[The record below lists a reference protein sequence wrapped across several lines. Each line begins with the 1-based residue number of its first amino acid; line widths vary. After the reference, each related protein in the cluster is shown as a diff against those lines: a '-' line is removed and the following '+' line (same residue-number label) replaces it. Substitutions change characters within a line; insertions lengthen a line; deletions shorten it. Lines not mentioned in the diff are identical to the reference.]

1 MQFTA
6 RAGEALA
13 ESLNLSTT
21 MQRVLELIVPAMA
34 DWAVIDLFDEQGRVR
49 IDAMVHADPA
59 MAPLAARLIG
69 ASTARPEFAEMIA
82 TALRAP
88 HTQVNA
94 RLEPAVLAAM
104 VLPEYR
110 EAILA
115 LDGRS
120 SIIVPLRSGGRSLG
134 ALVAYWSSSPR
145 TFGEE
150 DVPLFE
156 EIARRAAVAIE
167 NAQLYESER
176 HVANAFQRAALPIS
190 LPDVTGIRFDA
201 VYVAAR
207 NEAQIGGELQRS
219 AAQALIATLLLIFG
233 YIAVRFHTWRL
244 SLGAILAVLHDP
256 ILVLGTFSLTR
267 TTFDLTVVAAMLAVI
282 GYSLN
287 DTVVVFDRI
296 RERFHTGRRLDP
308 VAVLDQSINQTLS
321 RTIMTKVVTLIVV
334 VALYA
339 LGGAVLRGFSEALI
353 IGILA
358 GTYSSIYIS
367 SAVALD
373 CGLKAEH
380 LLASAVKK
388 PLDDMP

>member
-1 MQFTA
+1 MST
-6 RAGEALA
+6 RKVWYALSVVLILISLA
-13 ESLNLSTT
+13 SLATRGLNLGVDFTGGVT
-21 MQRVLELIVPAMA
+21 VQATFPGAANR
-34 DWAVIDLFDEQGRVR
+34 DAVIRALTEAGY
-49 IDAMVHADPA
+49 ADPQVTIFGTSRDIA
-59 MAPLAARLIG
+59 IRLPPTKQSTEEVRSRIEQILHGVDAG
-69 ASTARPEFAEMIA
+69 AQI
-82 TALRAP
+82 L
-88 HTQVNA
+88 QV
-94 RLEPAVLAAM
+94 EVVGP
-104 VLPEYR
+104 
-110 EAILA
+110 
-115 LDGRS
+115 
-120 SIIVPLRSGGRSLG
+120 
-134 ALVAYWSSSPR
+134 
-145 TFGEE
+145 
-150 DVPLFE
+150 
-156 EIARRAAVAIE
+156 
-167 NAQLYESER
+167 
-176 HVANAFQRAALPIS
+176 
-190 LPDVTGIRFDA
+190 
-201 VYVAAR
+201 
-207 NEAQIGGELQRS
+207 QIGGELQRS
-219 AAQALIATLLLIFG
+219 AVQALTATLLLIFG
-233 YIAVRFHTWRL
+233 YIALRFHTWRL

-308 VAVLDQSINQTLS
+308 VTVLDQSINQTLS

-339 LGGAVLRGFSEALI
+339 LGGPVLRGFSEALI

-388 PLDDMP
+388 PLDDLP